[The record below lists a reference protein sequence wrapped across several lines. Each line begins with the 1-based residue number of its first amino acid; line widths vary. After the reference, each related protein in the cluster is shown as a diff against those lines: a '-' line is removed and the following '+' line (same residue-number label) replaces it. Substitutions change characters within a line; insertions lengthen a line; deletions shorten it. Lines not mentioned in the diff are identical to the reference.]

1 MALNK
6 SQTGTN
12 AKVSVR
18 PVTETMSEN
27 THTGT
32 FIHGNHSAM
41 FANRIPTFR
50 FRNAQARTAAFS
62 EWDFRQLNIVKHS

>member
-1 MALNK
+1 
-6 SQTGTN
+6 
-12 AKVSVR
+12 VSVR
-18 PVTETMSEN
+18 PVAETMFEN

-50 FRNAQARTAAFS
+50 FRNGQSHAAAFL